1 MSKHHVQP
9 EDKLVEQIPVS
20 KRTKKRIALY
30 KVNNDFKTYD
40 AVINELFKGIELPGE
55 NHGT

>member
-30 KVNNDFKTYD
+30 KINNDFKTYD